1 MKLTTVWLN
10 RVEGIGLILIL
21 FSFFVQIFQNN
32 SEESFRNSQNY
43 HLNKKLDHIWALIEK
58 QYSEDEK
65 SREEQTFSPV
75 TRLKTVDD
83 DWEVYSKQVK
93 ELEVWESQ
101 IAFFAD
107 ISTWIFVLG
116 TILVILPKFI
126 PEKN

>member
-1 MKLTTVWLN
+1 MKLSTTWLA

-43 HLNKKLDHIWALIEK
+43 HINKKLDHIWALIENK
-58 QYSEDEK
+58 YADDHPELNL
-65 SREEQTFSPV
+65 SPV
-75 TRLKTVDD
+75 IKLKSIDK
-83 DWEVYSKQVK
+83 DWELYSRQAK
-93 ELEVWESQ
+93 EMETWENK
-101 IAFFAD
+101 IDLFAD

-126 PEKN
+126 PEKINT